1 MLYLQR
7 KVFRTNTINAQYV
20 ARYVQSTN
28 VWKPYHCWSSVMYNK
43 TALYATK
50 FEENDKNVVYIL
62 KHNIKKGS
70 R

>member
-1 MLYLQR
+1 MHNMWQDLF
-7 KVFRTNTINAQYV
+7 KAQMFGNHII
-20 ARYVQSTN
+20 AGHQL
-28 VWKPYHCWSSVMYNK
+28 WYNK
-43 TALYATK
+43 TALYETK

>member
-1 MLYLQR
+1 MH
-7 KVFRTNTINAQYV
+7 
-20 ARYVQSTN
+20 N
-28 VWKPYHCWSSVMYNK
+28 VWQDMFKAQMFGNHIIAGHQLWYNK